1 MVEKWFLASKGLGFG
16 PFSPAQLKQ
25 MVEAGLADHDDLV
38 FRDGDSESIPVSA
51 IGLQPPPLPVRN
63 HTSQSPLPSKKR
75 SESYGSVLM
84 GWFSIAVLMVVVFG
98 GSGWFAYERGWL
110 PIVDSFLWNDNVA
123 ESVATTENEGAVEQ
137 EESTRSEETNE
148 ESDSKVAAIDPLQP
162 AAVAVEIPE
171 SKHEDLRSSN
181 AGMVTSGNV
190 ALASKGAV
198 ATGPYAKTESLLD
211 GRPDVKDNYA
221 KALLNVP
228 VIIRLP
234 NTYQLRRIRLN
245 LIAAWLPNN
254 SKDSFYQYKVEV
266 SADGYS
272 YELLADRTTGRHRDW
287 QNIEFSPR
295 PVRTI
300 RITGTND
307 HPHQSGIRIAEVEA
321 YCN

>member
-1 MVEKWFLASKGLGFG
+1 MAEEWFLASKGKGFG

-38 FRDGDSESIPVSA
+38 WEHGDSESIPVSA
-51 IGLQPPPLPVRN
+51 IGMPPPLPVRN
-63 HTSQSPLPSKKR
+63 STSQPPLPAKKR
-75 SESYGSVLM
+75 SESYGSILM
-84 GWFSIAVLMVVVFG
+84 GWFSIAVLVLVVFG
-98 GSGWFAYERGWL
+98 GGGWFAYERGWL
-110 PIVDSFLWNDNVA
+110 PFVDSFLLNDNVV
-123 ESVATTENEGAVEQ
+123 ESVATRENDGATEQ
-137 EESTRSEETNE
+137 DESTLSEEKNE
-148 ESDSKVAAIDPLQP
+148 ENDSKVAAVDPTE
-162 AAVAVEIPE
+162 AAVIAAEKPE
-171 SKHEDLRSSN
+171 SRQEDLHSFN
-181 AGMVTSGNV
+181 AGTVASGNV
-190 ALASKGAV
+190 ALASRGAV

-221 KALLNVP
+221 KALLNVQ